1 MIESATVTELLGR
14 WRAGDGLAEGELI
27 ARVYGDLRRI
37 ARRQLARERQ
47 GHTLQPTAL
56 AHEAYLKL
64 ADQER
69 VVWNGRT
76 HFLAVAA
83 LAMRRILVSH
93 ARERGAAKRG
103 GGALRVTLDG
113 NLAVAERD
121 FDLAALDEA
130 LVELARRDPRAARVV
145 ELRFFGGLTLDE
157 TASALGVSPAT
168 VKVDWS
174 LARSWLFRRLAPS
187 AARR

>member
-1 MIESATVTELLGR
+1 MSQAVALSELFGR
-14 WRAGDGLAEGELI
+14 WRAGDPGVAEELV

-37 ARRQLARERQ
+37 ARRQLARERA

-64 ADQER
+64 AAQER
-69 VVWNGRT
+69 VAWNGRT
-76 HFLAVAA
+76 HYLAVAA

-103 GGALRVTLDG
+103 GEAVRVTLDPE
-113 NLAVAERD
+113 LAVAEGEID
-121 FDLAALDEA
+121 VAALDEA
-130 LVELARRDPRAARVV
+130 LEALASKDARAARVV
-145 ELRFFGGLTLDE
+145 ELRFFGGLTIAE
-157 TASALGVSPAT
+157 TAEVLGVSPAT

-174 LARSWLFRRLAPS
+174 LARSWLYRKLTGERLG
-187 AARR
+187 R